1 MAEIT
6 KDITIGEALDIRGKA
21 GDKMRGF
28 IEAAGRSMDDKWSSL
43 ADRDF
48 LIKLNEVGTESTFVE
63 LLSTQNTLARSFAE
77 RGEPSPFTNVFGA
90 GGQARTI
97 KVDKQPLSAADQAR
111 RKKKPIAVP
120 AASEAI
126 PAFMR
131 GINAIPDE
139 QTRTAVAFNM
149 LVPLRPGEVAKIGI
163 DDIDFETGKFKEAW
177 IRGNK
182 IRNAIELP
190 EVALELLRD
199 ARDKAIANGQSNIF
213 DTSTPKMTKA
223 TKVKGGIRDQFKIYE
238 SILGRP
244 FVGASDIRKIIP
256 SLMVGELKLGIEVS
270 TIMGHAS
277 TDEMFSSLS
286 KMTANSYISPIM
298 TSEGSS
304 AKLALR
310 GYHNLLADVL
320 GLSSL
325 NEIPDT
331 FGFSA
336 SRLTAEGSPKI
347 AVIPKGSDVVLS
359 SENTNIGTI
368 NKDDVELFEA
378 KRDRILEETKLGT
391 VEAKTKRLT
400 LEGQL
405 GELDE
410 AAIRAKTRRKLETEK
425 IQADETAKFKGE
437 IDPNSDVPESNPEAE
452 EKLKRKGVDFDAM
465 SDLFKKFKSTGK
477 IIGKGILGAFG
488 IETARMI
495 VQEPATFAGEVATGL
510 TGKVIAGGVGTV
522 AAPLIFMGSKEMG
535 ESELQPDD
543 DRPATQEE
551 LIQEAVDRGSMT
563 REEAMQFRADNDPQ
577 VQLEIMEQEAM
588 RDAGFINIDRKP
600 EADSVNRN
608 QGFLSN

>member
-6 KDITIGEALDIRGKA
+6 KDITVGEALDIRGKA

-28 IEAAGRSMDDKWSSL
+28 IEAAGRSMDDKWASL

-63 LLSTQNTLARSFAE
+63 LLSTQNALSRSFAE

-97 KVDKQPLSAADQAR
+97 KVDNQPLSAADQAR

-126 PAFMR
+126 PAFVR

-149 LVPLRPGEVAKIGI
+149 LVPLRPGEVANIGI

-190 EVALELLRD
+190 EIALELLRD
-199 ARDKAIANGQSNIF
+199 ARANAVSNGQSVIF
-213 DTSTPKMTKA
+213 DTSTSKMTKA

-238 SILGRP
+238 GILGRP

-256 SLMVGELKLGIEVS
+256 SLMVGELNLGIEVS

-331 FGFSA
+331 LGFSA

-368 NKDDVELFEA
+368 TEDDMELFQA
-378 KRDRILEETKLGT
+378 RRDKLLEETKLST
-391 VEAKTKRLT
+391 TRAMTERLT

-410 AAIRAKTRRKLETEK
+410 AAIGAKVRRELETKE
-425 IQADETAKFKGE
+425 IRADETAKFQANLNPTSE
-437 IDPNSDVPESNPEAE
+437 LLDPDP
-452 EKLKRKGVDFDAM
+452 EKLESLKSKGL
-465 SDLFKKFKSTGK
+465 DLDTFSELYKNFKKTGK
-477 IIGKGILGAFG
+477 IIGGGILGALG
-488 IETARMI
+488 IETVRTAI
-495 VQEPATFAGEVATGL
+495 QEPAAFAGEVATGIA
-510 TGKVIAGGVGTV
+510 GKVVAGSLGSVT
-522 AAPLIFMGSKEMG
+522 APLIFMGSK
-535 ESELQPDD
+535 SVADAELSPEEQGFVNPEPDELPTITV
-543 DRPATQEE
+543 RPE
-551 LIQEAVDRGSMT
+551 GSAYKDSDFGGGT
-563 REEAMQFRADNDPQ
+563 ETTPAD
-577 VQLEIMEQEAM
+577 MYK
-588 RDAGFINIDRKP
+588 G
-600 EADSVNRN
+600 
-608 QGFLSN
+608 GFLSN

>member
-28 IEAAGRSMDDKWSSL
+28 IEAAGRSMDDKWASL

-63 LLSTQNTLARSFAE
+63 LLSTQNALSRSFAE

-97 KVDKQPLSAADQAR
+97 KVDNQPLSAADQAR

-126 PAFMR
+126 PAFVR

-149 LVPLRPGEVAKIGI
+149 LVPLRPGEVANIGI

-190 EVALELLRD
+190 EIALELLRD
-199 ARDKAIANGQSNIF
+199 ARDKAVSNGQSVIF
-213 DTSTPKMTKA
+213 DTSTSKMTKA

-238 SILGRP
+238 GILGRP

-256 SLMVGELKLGIEVS
+256 SLMVGELNLGIEVS

-331 FGFSA
+331 LGFSA

-368 NKDDVELFEA
+368 TEDDMELFQA
-378 KRDRILEETKLGT
+378 RRDKLLEETKLST
-391 VEAKTKRLT
+391 TRAMTERLT

-410 AAIRAKTRRKLETEK
+410 AAIRAKVRRELETKE
-425 IQADETAKFKGE
+425 IRADETAKFQANLNPTSE
-437 IDPNSDVPESNPEAE
+437 LLDPDP
-452 EKLKRKGVDFDAM
+452 EKLESLKSKGL
-465 SDLFKKFKSTGK
+465 DLDTFSELYKNFKKTGK
-477 IIGKGILGAFG
+477 IIGGGILGALG
-488 IETARMI
+488 IETVRTAI
-495 VQEPATFAGEVATGL
+495 QEPAAFAGEVATGIA
-510 TGKVIAGGVGTV
+510 GKVVAGSLGSV
-522 AAPLIFMGSKEMG
+522 AAPLIIMGSKPVADATLSPEEQG
-535 ESELQPDD
+535 FVNPEPDELPTITV
-543 DRPATQEE
+543 RPE
-551 LIQEAVDRGSMT
+551 GSAYKDSDFGGGT
-563 REEAMQFRADNDPQ
+563 ETTPAD
-577 VQLEIMEQEAM
+577 MYK
-588 RDAGFINIDRKP
+588 G
-600 EADSVNRN
+600 
-608 QGFLSN
+608 GFLSN

>member
-28 IEAAGRSMDDKWSSL
+28 IEAAGRSMDDKWASL

-63 LLSTQNTLARSFAE
+63 LLSTQNALSRSFAE

-97 KVDKQPLSAADQAR
+97 KVDNQPLSAADQAR
-111 RKKKPIAVP
+111 RKTKPIAVP

-126 PAFMR
+126 PAFVR

-149 LVPLRPGEVAKIGI
+149 LVPLRPGEVANIGI

-199 ARDKAIANGQSNIF
+199 ARDKAVSNGQSVIF
-213 DTSTPKMTKA
+213 DTSTSKMTKA

-238 SILGRP
+238 GILGRP

-256 SLMVGELKLGIEVS
+256 SLMVGELNLGIEVS

-320 GLSSL
+320 SLSSL

-331 FGFSA
+331 LGFSA

-368 NKDDVELFEA
+368 TEDDMELFQA
-378 KRDRILEETKLGT
+378 RRDKLLEETKLST
-391 VEAKTKRLT
+391 TRAMTERLT

-410 AAIRAKTRRKLETEK
+410 AAIRAKVRRELETKK
-425 IQADETAKFKGE
+425 IRADETAKFQAE
-437 IDPNSDVPESNPEAE
+437 LDPNSDVPESNPEAE
-452 EKLKRKGVDFDAM
+452 EKLKRKGVDFDTM
-465 SDLFKKFKSTGK
+465 SDLFKKFKSTGR
-477 IIGKGILGAFG
+477 IIGGGILGALTFEG
-488 IETARMI
+488 LRTV
-495 VQEPATFAGEVATGL
+495 VQQPAAFAGEVATG
-510 TGKVIAGGVGTV
+510 IAGIVVAGSLGSV
-522 AAPLIFMGSKEMG
+522 AAPLIIMGSKPVADATLSPEEQG
-535 ESELQPDD
+535 FVNPEPDELPTITV
-543 DRPATQEE
+543 RPE
-551 LIQEAVDRGSMT
+551 GS
-563 REEAMQFRADNDPQ
+563 AY
-577 VQLEIMEQEAM
+577 
-588 RDAGFINIDRKP
+588 K
-600 EADSVNRN
+600 DSDFGGGTETNPAN
-608 QGFLSN
+608 MYKGGFLSN

>member
-28 IEAAGRSMDDKWSSL
+28 IEAAGRSMDDKWASL

-63 LLSTQNTLARSFAE
+63 LLSTQNALSRSFAE

-97 KVDKQPLSAADQAR
+97 KVDNQPLSAADQAR

-126 PAFMR
+126 PAFVR

-149 LVPLRPGEVAKIGI
+149 LVPLRPGEVANIGI

-190 EVALELLRD
+190 EIALELLRD
-199 ARDKAIANGQSNIF
+199 ARDKAVSNGQSVIF
-213 DTSTPKMTKA
+213 DTSTSKMTKA

-238 SILGRP
+238 GILGRP

-256 SLMVGELKLGIEVS
+256 SLMVGELNLGIEVS

-331 FGFSA
+331 LGFSA

-368 NKDDVELFEA
+368 TEDDMELFQA
-378 KRDRILEETKLGT
+378 RRDKLLEETKLST
-391 VEAKTKRLT
+391 TRAMTERLT

-410 AAIRAKTRRKLETEK
+410 AAIRAKVRRELETKE
-425 IQADETAKFKGE
+425 IRADETARFQANLNPTSE
-437 IDPNSDVPESNPEAE
+437 LLDPDP
-452 EKLKRKGVDFDAM
+452 EKLESLKSKGL
-465 SDLFKKFKSTGK
+465 DLDTFSELYKNFKKTGK
-477 IIGKGILGAFG
+477 IIGGGIIGASI
-488 IETARMI
+488 IETGRML
-495 VQEPATFAGEVATGL
+495 VQEPAALAGEVVTGAV
-510 TGKVIAGGVGTV
+510 GKTLLGTV
-522 AAPLIFMGSKEMG
+522 GGAAIPMMVMGSKSVADATLSPEEQG
-535 ESELQPDD
+535 FVNPEPDELPTITV
-543 DRPATQEE
+543 RPE
-551 LIQEAVDRGSMT
+551 GSAYKDSDFGGGT
-563 REEAMQFRADNDPQ
+563 ETTPAD
-577 VQLEIMEQEAM
+577 MYK
-588 RDAGFINIDRKP
+588 G
-600 EADSVNRN
+600 
-608 QGFLSN
+608 GFLSN